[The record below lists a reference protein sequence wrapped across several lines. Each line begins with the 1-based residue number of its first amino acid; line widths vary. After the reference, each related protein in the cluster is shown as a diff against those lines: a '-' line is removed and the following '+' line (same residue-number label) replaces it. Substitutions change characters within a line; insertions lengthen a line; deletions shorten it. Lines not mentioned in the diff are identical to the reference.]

1 MLRSGTLLWGLDL
14 DLVAHNYTVQYENA
28 IKIIMCCLITHTTQL
43 MVVQYIL
50 VTTSALPVYIKTME
64 FSVNTAN

>member
-1 MLRSGTLLWGLDL
+1 MLRSGKLLWGLDL

-28 IKIIMCCLITHTTQL
+28 SKIIMCFWITHTTQL
-43 MVVQYIL
+43 IQYIL